1 MCAGPLRQTEG
12 EIMEIRFPKS
22 AASMMVS
29 ALALFLAPNIL
40 GLLAGVF
47 TRLLS
52 SFAAWWP
59 PDSLQPLPIG
69 VTVLVVVVVAYSL
82 ATLRGGVLGKGAA
95 QGPKLAE
102 RRRFLPP
109 IELVLLQIGNV
120 TFLAFALILVV
131 VALGLAV
138 SALQALV
145 AHPGFLANGFVACL
159 GLATAVMLFT
169 LRPSVL
175 KALDWN
181 RLSTAWTRRGVLL
194 ALAVAAFGAAG
205 AVPSSGPVRLQL
217 SESQLSLRFM
227 AAIYLAL
234 IISLALGHLLARR
247 ARARALDEASLPTPG
262 WFTPAFVLSWI
273 ANLGMLALFL
283 NGVLLTLRGHL
294 APT

>member
-1 MCAGPLRQTEG
+1 
-12 EIMEIRFPKS
+12 MEIRFPRGTVS
-22 AASMMVS
+22 TMVS
-29 ALALFLAPNIL
+29 ALALFLAPNVL

-69 VTVLVVVVVAYSL
+69 VTVLVLVVVAYSL
-82 ATLRGGVLGKGAA
+82 ATLRGGVLGERAA
-95 QGPKLAE
+95 QGPKPTE

-138 SALQALV
+138 SALQALL

-159 GLATAVMLFT
+159 GLAAAVMLLT

-175 KALDWN
+175 TALDWN
-181 RLSTAWTRRGVLL
+181 RLSRTWTRRSVLL
-194 ALAVAAFGAAG
+194 AIAVAAFGVVG
-205 AVPSSGPVRLQL
+205 AVQSSGPVRLQL
-217 SESQLSLRFM
+217 SESQLSLQLM

-234 IISLALGHLLARR
+234 MVCLALGHLLARR
-247 ARARALDEASLPTPG
+247 GRPTAPDEASLPVPRWSTP
-262 WFTPAFVLSWI
+262 PLVLSWI
-273 ANLGMLALFL
+273 ANLGMLALYL
-283 NGVLLTLRGHL
+283 NGVLLTLHGHL
-294 APT
+294 VPT

>member
-1 MCAGPLRQTEG
+1 
-12 EIMEIRFPKS
+12 MEIWFSRS
-22 AASMMVS
+22 TVSTMVS

-40 GLLAGVF
+40 GLLSGVF

-82 ATLRGGVLGKGAA
+82 ATLRSGALGNRAEE
-95 QGPKLAE
+95 GPRSTE
-102 RRRFLPP
+102 HRRFLPP

-120 TFLAFALILVV
+120 TFLAFALILIV

-138 SALQALV
+138 SVLQALL

-159 GLATAVMLFT
+159 GLAAVVMLAT

-175 KALDWN
+175 KGLDRN
-181 RLSTAWTRRGVLL
+181 RLSRTWTRRSALL
-194 ALAVAAFGAAG
+194 AIAVAAFGVVG
-205 AVPSSGPVRLQL
+205 AVQPSGPLRLQL
-217 SESQLSLRFM
+217 SESQLSLQLM
-227 AAIYLAL
+227 ATIYSAL
-234 IISLALGHLLARR
+234 IACLALGHLLAREKR
-247 ARARALDEASLPTPG
+247 PTAREEASPPVTRWPTP
-262 WFTPAFVLSWI
+262 ALVLSWI

-283 NGVLLTLRGHL
+283 NGVLLTLHGHL
-294 APT
+294 IPA